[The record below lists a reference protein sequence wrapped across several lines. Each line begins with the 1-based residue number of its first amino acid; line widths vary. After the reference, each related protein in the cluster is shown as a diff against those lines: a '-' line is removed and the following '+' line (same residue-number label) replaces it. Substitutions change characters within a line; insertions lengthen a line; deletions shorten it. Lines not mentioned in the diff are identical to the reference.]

1 MVYIYICVLY
11 YNSPLSWHYC
21 ENMQLLYSLLI
32 KTSLL
37 FQELPVNQTP
47 EVFGMHD
54 NVDIAKELQETRQL
68 FNSVLL
74 TQSQKSSGGGGK
86 KGDEALLEIAKD
98 ILSKVSRIVFVVVV
112 AVIVCFF
119 VVVVTLLTVVVHP
132 SASLLLTMTISLQR
146 QISLQFHFLSV
157 VILLIVKTKS

>member
-1 MVYIYICVLY
+1 LGHPVLY
-11 YNSPLSWHYC
+11 RVFVYFVFIL
-21 ENMQLLYSLLI
+21 
-32 KTSLL
+32 
-37 FQELPVNQTP
+37 QELPVTQTP

-98 ILSKVSRIVFVVVV
+98 ILSKVSGFLHEIKF
-112 AVIVCFF
+112 
-119 VVVVTLLTVVVHP
+119 
-132 SASLLLTMTISLQR
+132 LLL
-146 QISLQFHFLSV
+146 
-157 VILLIVKTKS
+157 

>member
-1 MVYIYICVLY
+1 M
-11 YNSPLSWHYC
+11 
-21 ENMQLLYSLLI
+21 
-32 KTSLL
+32 
-37 FQELPVNQTP
+37 QELPVTQTP

-98 ILSKVSRIVFVVVV
+98 ILSKVSGFLHEIKF
-112 AVIVCFF
+112 
-119 VVVVTLLTVVVHP
+119 
-132 SASLLLTMTISLQR
+132 LLL
-146 QISLQFHFLSV
+146 
-157 VILLIVKTKS
+157 